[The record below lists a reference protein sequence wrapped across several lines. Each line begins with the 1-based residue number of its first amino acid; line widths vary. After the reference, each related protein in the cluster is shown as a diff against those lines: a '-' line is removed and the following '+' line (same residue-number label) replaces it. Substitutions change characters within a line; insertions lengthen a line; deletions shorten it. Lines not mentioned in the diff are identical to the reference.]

1 MRFLRDSATCYIFH
15 FLLFLLF
22 IPMVHPNAADA
33 IFHRDSATCIASFV
47 SFHIFFRNFYEISSA
62 LTSVQW
68 RRRGPLFFIGTALR
82 VPLFIFSLVSTI
94 AFSRRYF
101 FCSGLPVNPLFFI
114 GPVPTR
120 SLRDS
125 AKCCIFN
132 HFLVD
137 DSFRGRRR
145 EFLHR
150 DSATC
155 TASLLTAHT
164 C

>member
-1 MRFLRDSATCYIFH
+1 MCWTHTIRRPPTPH
-15 FLLFLLF
+15 FPPD
-22 IPMVHPNAADA
+22 PMGLPPRGPAQP
-33 IFHRDSATCIASFV
+33 
-47 SFHIFFRNFYEISSA
+47 HIFFRNFYEISSA

-68 RRRGPLFFIGTALR
+68 RRRGPFFFHRDSATRATFHFLSR
-82 VPLFIFSLVSTI
+82 FDNRIFPKV
-94 AFSRRYF
+94 F

-132 HFLVD
+132 HFLVN